1 MIGKHFGKSLT
12 QSWAQADRDGIL
24 HFTQLAIPFLV
35 EKGINIIYNN
45 MSGLTMYFIIRIAV
59 DTIGVFSLTK
69 DVNEV
74 QRIKQKIDQG
84 IYVII
89 VIGNIIIDSSNV
101 LTNVNKIPI
110 FRIFIGELVTF
121 EQSSAHNIATLLKV
135 IIE

>member
-45 MSGLTMYFIIRIAV
+45 MSGLTMYFIRIAV

-84 IYVII
+84 IYIII
-89 VIGNIIIDSSNV
+89 VMGNIIIDPQTYSQV
-101 LTNVNKIPI
+101 
-110 FRIFIGELVTF
+110 
-121 EQSSAHNIATLLKV
+121 
-135 IIE
+135 